1 MKEVFPSSSD
11 HHPQKKTR
19 AIMSAMMERN
29 QNVQHN
35 QQGQQTV
42 QDVFTKEKILAHCA
56 KIDELAVRIT
66 RRSLFSRR
74 KRGRI
79 TSIFKTYSEQ
89 QRSIHLFS
97 KRGCTHLPAR
107 KNSAASSPFD
117 LSLSDIV

>member
-1 MKEVFPSSSD
+1 VKELFCFRR
-11 HHPQKKTR
+11 HRTTETTHKKTR

-29 QNVQHN
+29 QNVQHI

-79 TSIFKTYSEQ
+79 TSIFKTSVEIAKKHSPPSKE
-89 QRSIHLFS
+89 RVHTFAREKEFGCVFLF
-97 KRGCTHLPAR
+97 
-107 KNSAASSPFD
+107 
-117 LSLSDIV
+117 